1 MENNYYHSNQQAG
14 IKYMA
19 KEILY
24 SEMVCLI
31 QDNLVKVAANGSS
44 SNILIELLSLLTPVL
59 RQEALVMA
67 AVTESDFAVK
77 NLMFVMDMSD
87 ITAALEP
94 LLSVPE
100 YFEPAESII
109 ENLNLLLRTQT
120 LIAHVFICAIPH
132 FINEE
137 NQEEKELGGDI
148 EE

>member
-1 MENNYYHSNQQAG
+1 
-14 IKYMA
+14 MA

-31 QDNLVKVAANGSS
+31 QDNLVKAAANGSS
-44 SNILIELLSLLTPVL
+44 SNILIELLSILTPVL

-77 NLMFVMDMSD
+77 NLMLVMDVSD

-100 YFEPAESII
+100 YLEAAKSIT
-109 ENLNLLLRTQT
+109 ENLTLLLRTQT
-120 LIAHVFICAIPH
+120 LIAHIFICAISH

-137 NQEEKELGGDI
+137 GQEEKELGGDI

>member
-1 MENNYYHSNQQAG
+1 MS
-14 IKYMA
+14 

-24 SEMVCLI
+24 SDMGCLI
-31 QDNLVKVAANGSS
+31 QDNLVKAAANESS

-67 AVTESDFAVK
+67 AVTESDLAVK
-77 NLMFVMDMSD
+77 NLIFVMDMSD

-100 YFEPAESII
+100 YFEAAASIT

-120 LIAHVFICAIPH
+120 LVAHIFIWAISH
-132 FINEE
+132 FINGE
-137 NQEEKELGGDI
+137 NQQEKELGGDI

>member
-1 MENNYYHSNQQAG
+1 
-14 IKYMA
+14 MA

-31 QDNLVKVAANGSS
+31 QDNLVKAAANGSS
-44 SNILIELLSLLTPVL
+44 YNILIELLSLLTPVL

-67 AVTESDFAVK
+67 AVTESDLAVK
-77 NLMFVMDMSD
+77 NLLFVMDMSD

-100 YFEPAESII
+100 YLEAAESIT

-120 LIAHVFICAIPH
+120 FIAYVFICAISH
-132 FINEE
+132 FINEDG
-137 NQEEKELGGDI
+137 QEEKDLGGDI
-148 EE
+148 EDMYSIY